1 MTESGAAILVLF
13 MSDQLFLNPDSTS
26 SFTFITSK
34 KTDVIREL
42 VFTIVE

>member
-13 MSDQLFLNPDSTS
+13 MSDQLFLNPDSTAT
-26 SFTFITSK
+26 FTFITSEK
-34 KTDVIREL
+34 RDVLREL